1 MMKNAKSKYKEKI
14 IELVTYIE
22 DETILR
28 RIYLI
33 IVTIIGADH

>member
-14 IELVTYIE
+14 IELVTSIE